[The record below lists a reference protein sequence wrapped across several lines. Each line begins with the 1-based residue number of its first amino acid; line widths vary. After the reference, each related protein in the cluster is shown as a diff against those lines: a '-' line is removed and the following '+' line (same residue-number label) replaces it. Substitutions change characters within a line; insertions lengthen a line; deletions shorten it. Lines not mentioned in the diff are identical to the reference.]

1 MAELPVSPEVAP
13 TTVPLIA
20 ITRLV
25 RAKKQTKEPVRAQ
38 VGASHRYQSALDIR
52 ADKRWYSY
60 TVKN

>member
-1 MAELPVSPEVAP
+1 
-13 TTVPLIA
+13 VPLIA